1 MPPSD
6 FLLDAVRSL
15 AVLASELAD
24 LESEERALH
33 LAEQIPDGRINL
45 IVAGQFK
52 RGKSS
57 LVNAFL
63 GTDLMPT
70 GALPLT
76 GVATGIRYGEEPKV
90 EVRVRNEERARIVPP
105 TDLQLYVT
113 ETFNPHNRLNV
124 ERIDVTWPSE
134 RLRGIALFDTPGVGS
149 VYERNTAAAFAAL
162 PRADAAILVVGPEPP
177 VGREEREYAREVVA
191 SSERLFVV
199 LNKSDLA
206 GESLGQV
213 LDFTRRSFA
222 EALALDI
229 EVIPVSA
236 TRARS
241 AQDAGA
247 EDLEFA
253 RLLGVLRSFVA
264 DSGRATLDASLRR
277 RATSVVE
284 RLDALASLRLSA
296 LRMPGEERRR
306 RREALEEALQIVDDR
321 ARPLELALDDDVSRI
336 RPRLEDRLDRMH
348 DRDAESFKANA
359 TVLGSLRSR
368 EEREDRFEELLGDV
382 VSAWRVEALALADD
396 ELRTCGAKN
405 ARLAADIVRCVWR
418 AGLDAANL
426 DPTLISEHD
435 LTFSPASL
443 KLVASLV
450 PTTGL
455 ELLVGFATDM
465 LPPPMRR
472 EALTRRYNAILE
484 GELDSAKGKLRCG
497 IARDLD
503 AWRRSA
509 RETMRSTIGH
519 ARSVVVEAFQE
530 RDGSDD
536 GTCAVLALEDAHRR
550 IRAVRESIANAATDG
565 AAKTGKA

>member
-6 FLLDAVRSL
+6 ALLDAVRSL
-15 AVLASELAD
+15 AVLASELSD
-24 LESEERALH
+24 FQSEERASQLVG
-33 LAEQIPDGRINL
+33 QIPDGRLNL
-45 IVAGQFK
+45 VVAGQFK

-63 GTDLMPT
+63 GADLMPT

-76 GVATGIRYGEEPKV
+76 SVATGIHYGEEPKV
-90 EVRVRNEERARIVPP
+90 EVSVRNEEHARIVPP

-113 ETFNPHNRLNV
+113 ESFNPHNRLNV

-149 VYERNTAAAFAAL
+149 VYEHNTVAAFAAL

-177 VGREEREYAREVVA
+177 IGREELEYAREVVA

-206 GESLGQV
+206 GESLGEV
-213 LDFTRRSFA
+213 LDFTRRSLA
-222 EALALDI
+222 DALALDI
-229 EVIPVSA
+229 EVISVSA

-241 AQDAGA
+241 AQDAGG
-247 EDLEFA
+247 EDFEFA
-253 RLLGVLRSFVA
+253 RLMGVLRSFVA

-277 RATSVVE
+277 RATGIVE
-284 RLDALASLRLSA
+284 RLDALTSLQLSA

-336 RPRLEDRLDRMH
+336 QLRLEDRLDRMH
-348 DRDAESFKANA
+348 DRDKGPFMANSTA
-359 TVLGSLRSR
+359 LASIRSR
-368 EEREDRFEELLGDV
+368 AEREVRFEELLGNV

-405 ARLAADIVRCVWR
+405 ARLAADIERSVWK
-418 AGLDAANL
+418 AGLEAANL
-426 DPTLISEHD
+426 DPSLISEHH

-455 ELLVGFATDM
+455 ELLIGFAIDM
-465 LPPPMRR
+465 LPSPMRR
-472 EALTRRYNAILE
+472 QALTRRYSAMLE
-484 GELDSAKGKLRCG
+484 RELDSAKGKLRYG

-519 ARSVVVEAFQE
+519 ARSVVLGAFQE

-536 GTCAVLALEDAHRR
+536 EKWAVLALEDARRR
-550 IRAVRESIANAATDG
+550 IGAVRDSIANAATDG